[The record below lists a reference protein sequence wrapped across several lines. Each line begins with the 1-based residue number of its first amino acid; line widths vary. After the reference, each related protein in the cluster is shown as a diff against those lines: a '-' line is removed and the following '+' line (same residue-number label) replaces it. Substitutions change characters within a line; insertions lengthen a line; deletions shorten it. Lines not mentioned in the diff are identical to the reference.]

1 MSALPA
7 AHRRRALSRLT
18 DNFGRSNRLN
28 RLNLDAMLAYIT
40 RRSLLLIFVLFGVSV
55 LIFGILM
62 TFSPERR
69 AATFVTSPQQAKD
82 IPRIIKQFGLDDPFY
97 IQYIR
102 WIKEVFKGNLGWS
115 LVASRPVSEA
125 FWNYFPVTLEMNLFA
140 APIVIIFGIWLGTL
154 SGIHRDTWIDHSTRI
169 MAIVGWSLP
178 TFLFALVLLM
188 IFYGY
193 FQIFSPGVIS
203 DHLTMFIL
211 DNPDSF
217 KPYTGLYTI
226 DGLLNGSL
234 DVTLNA
240 LSHLVLPVLT
250 YVIVVVALNMRVMR
264 SGMIEE
270 LSKEYVVTAIAKGA
284 DKKTIHIKHARRN
297 ALLPVITVAGQLVA
311 YSMEGSVAVEVVFNR
326 HGIGWWLAES
336 AVQLDIPVLMCICLF
351 MAVIFVITNLT
362 LDILYAVIDPRIRLG

>member
-1 MSALPA
+1 
-7 AHRRRALSRLT
+7 
-18 DNFGRSNRLN
+18 
-28 RLNLDAMLAYIT
+28 MLAFIT
-40 RRSLLLIFVLFGVSV
+40 RRCLLLILVLFGVSV

-82 IPRIIKQFGLDDPFY
+82 IPKIIKQFGLDDPFY
-97 IQYIR
+97 LQYFR
-102 WIKEVFKGNLGWS
+102 WMKEVLRGNLGWS
-115 LVASRPVSEA
+115 LVASRPVGEA
-125 FWNYFPVTLEMNLFA
+125 FWNYLPVTLEMNLVA

-169 MAIVGWSLP
+169 FAIVGWSLP

-193 FQIFSPGVIS
+193 LQLFSPGVLS
-203 DHLTMFIL
+203 DQLTMLIL
-211 DNPDSF
+211 DNPEQF
-217 KPYTGLYTI
+217 TRYTGMYTI
-226 DGLLNGSL
+226 DGLLNGRMDVFL
-234 DVTLNA
+234 DA
-240 LSHLVLPVLT
+240 LAHLVLPVST

-270 LSKEYVVTAIAKGA
+270 LSKEYVMTAQAKGA
-284 DKKTIHIKHARRN
+284 DKKTIYIKHARRN

-311 YSMEGSVAVEVVFNR
+311 LSMEGSIAVEVVYNR

-336 AVQLDIPVLMCICLF
+336 AVQLDMPVLLCICLF
-351 MAVIFVITNLT
+351 MGVVFVITNLI
-362 LDILYAVIDPRIRLG
+362 LDILYAVIDPRIRLT